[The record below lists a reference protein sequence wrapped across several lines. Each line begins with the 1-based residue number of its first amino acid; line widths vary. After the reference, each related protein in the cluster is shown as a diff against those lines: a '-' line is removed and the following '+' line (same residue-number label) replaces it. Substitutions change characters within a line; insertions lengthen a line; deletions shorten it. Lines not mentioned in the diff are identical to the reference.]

1 MPFSKNVNIF
11 FYSLYIDIKFQ
22 NHNTKKEKVITTHC
36 PLENVYVAKMK
47 EMYEK
52 EGFKLKKNNI

>member
-1 MPFSKNVNIF
+1 MLTIF